1 MAMIKKIKA
10 CIYGRKSRENAATLE
25 NQINA
30 CLDWVK
36 KHGLQNVEIEVIEIF
51 EETGTA
57 SSEDWNRPKLQEMI
71 KKINLFD
78 FDMVIVSEQT
88 RIARNE
94 DFGQFK
100 KLMKETLTL
109 FACADSNEVFDF
121 NNPNDN
127 FKVGVLHLFGELE
140 LSTAKIRLKRGTV
153 QSAKQ
158 GNYQGKKPPFGY
170 DYDRNTKRLK
180 KNKDAAVARRMFE
193 MYMAGMSTV
202 EISYD
207 FTQNN
212 VLAYHKKKGEM
223 VPITWSKSTIARSLK
238 NVVYAGHTLFGKTKI
253 NGRKEQVKNEEENFI
268 LIKDT
273 HPTEAIIT
281 QEEWELV
288 QNIMNKKRTQPAA
301 MKHAKHVFS
310 GLVACANCGKHHT
323 FEQQKNDKEQ
333 AWRVSSCETRVYN
346 DDFTQYKMCGNSG
359 CKLKF
364 VEALFYPLL
373 EDIEKSIDD
382 YIELIKQKKLS
393 NKEMQKIK
401 KNQKEGKAQQ
411 IQKLKTRRKN
421 IINNIEMGDIYEEDE
436 VPEKRNE
443 VKLLLS
449 EIKKLESE
457 LALMN
462 EEEEQSETV
471 QIDKVKSNIR
481 KFLTG
486 KETGMPAKEQN
497 EILKEFIQDIVYKK
511 AGKNAEVE
519 IEVHL
524 KENIK
529 EMFEE
534 IKKSSVAS

>member
-1 MAMIKKIKA
+1 MAIKKIKA

-30 CLDWVK
+30 CKDWVK
-36 KHGLQNVEIEVIEIF
+36 KHELQNIEIEVIEIF

-71 KKINLFD
+71 KKIKLCD

-94 DFGQFK
+94 DFGRFK
-100 KLMKETLTL
+100 KLMKETGTA

-140 LSTAKIRLKRGTV
+140 LSTAKIRLKRGTI

-170 DYDRNTKRLK
+170 EYNRDTKKLK
-180 KNKDAAVARRMFE
+180 KNKDAAVARKMFE

-212 VLAYHKKKGEM
+212 VLAYHKVKGEM

-238 NVVYAGHTLFGKTKI
+238 NVVYRGHTLFGKTKI
-253 NGRKEQVKNEEENFI
+253 NGMKEQVKNEEENI
-268 LIKDT
+268 LLIENT
-273 HPTEAIIT
+273 HEAIIT

-288 QNIMNKKRTQPAA
+288 QSIMNKKRTQPPA

-310 GLVACANCGKHHT
+310 GLIACAFCGKHHT
-323 FEQQKNDKEQ
+323 FERQADSKKE
-333 AWRVSSCETRVYN
+333 WRISSCQQRNYS
-346 DDFTQYKMCGNSG
+346 DDFTTYKMCKNSG

-373 EDIEKSIDD
+373 ENIEKSIDN

-401 KNQKEGKAQQ
+401 KTQKEGKAQQ
-411 IQKLKTRRKN
+411 IQKLKRRRKN
-421 IINNIEMGDIYEEDE
+421 IIDNIEIGDFYEEEE

-457 LALMN
+457 LTLMN

-471 QIDKVKSNIR
+471 QIEKVKTNIR

-486 KETGMPAKEQN
+486 KETGMPAREQN

-511 AGKNAEVE
+511 AGKDAAVE

-534 IKKSSVAS
+534 IQKVEAEAS